1 MKTKFLDNEIDWK
14 NFLNNFSEAGFLHSF
29 EWGRINKPAKYLVLI
44 GDDEQVLAAAILL
57 EKRALVWKYFYSP
70 RSPLFADNIT
80 NEQKK
85 DCLIFLSDFLA
96 TNYKNYLFW
105 RLEPEIDLND
115 LKKCISNNFV
125 KTIDLQPAKTLYLD
139 LRFSENN
146 LLAAMHSKTRYN
158 IRLSE
163 KKNLIIRE
171 AEKNEFNDFWKLM
184 KETGSRDAFGV
195 HNKNHY
201 QKILD
206 NSNNKFKLYVAVWN
220 NKIIAAGI
228 FSFIGETVT
237 YLHGASSSANRNLM
251 APYALHWFL
260 IRLAKKL
267 GFLKYDFYGI
277 DENKWP
283 GVTRFKN
290 GFGGIIKEYAGTF
303 DFVINSS
310 YYNLYKKF
318 RAIRRKF

>member
-1 MKTKFLDNEIDWK
+1 MRIKFLDNEIAWE
-14 NFLNNFSEAGFLHSF
+14 NFLNNFSEADFLHSF
-29 EWGRINKPAKYLVLI
+29 EWGKINKPARYLAVI
-44 GDDEQVLAAAILL
+44 NDNGQALAAAILL
-57 EKRALVWKYFYSP
+57 EKRALIWKYFYSP
-70 RSPLFADNIT
+70 RSPLFVNDIT
-80 NEQKK
+80 AEQKK
-85 DCLIFLSDFLA
+85 DCLVFLSDFLSI
-96 TNYKNYLFW
+96 NYKNCLFW
-105 RLEPEIDLND
+105 RLEPDIDLND
-115 LKKCISNNFV
+115 LKKCALDDFV

-146 LLAAMHSKTRYN
+146 LLEAMHSKTRYN

-163 KKNLIIRE
+163 KKNLIVRE
-171 AEKNEFNDFWKLM
+171 AKRDEFDEFWKLM

-195 HNKNHY
+195 HSKNHY

-206 NSNNKFKLYVAVWN
+206 SSNGKFKLYVAIWN
-220 NKIIAAGI
+220 HKIIAAGI
-228 FSFIGETVT
+228 FSFVGKTVT

-267 GFLKYDFYGI
+267 GFLRYDFYGI
-277 DENKWP
+277 DEHKWP

-303 DFVINSS
+303 DFVINSG
-310 YYNLYKKF
+310 YYNLYKKL